1 MKRKLFAFDI
11 DGTLLNSHKEI
22 LDSTVTSLDKL
33 RKNGHIVMVATGRSR
48 FLIQDILNKLEL
60 ENYIVCNGSAAFL
73 NHQQVY
79 KNTLNSKSL
88 QRLIKS
94 LNEKK
99 IDIAVT
105 SLDGIRRTSSIDVP
119 KMSEAMISIGGSHPE
134 FDSNYAVENEIY
146 QGLAFYGEEIEHKF
160 EVEFP
165 EFRFV
170 RWHEYCVDV
179 IPEMGSKAVTILKLA
194 EKLNI
199 SREDIITFGD
209 GNNDLEMLKLS
220 GVGIAMGNASKE
232 VKQAADMITESND
245 NDGIYRALK
254 DLEVL

>member
-11 DGTLLNSHKEI
+11 DGTLLNSQKEI
-22 LDSTVTSLDKL
+22 LDSTVTSLDSL
-33 RKNGHIVMVATGRSR
+33 RKSGHVVMVATGRSR
-48 FLIQDILNKLEL
+48 FLIQDILDKLEL
-60 ENYIVCNGSAAFL
+60 ENYVVCNGSAAFM

-79 KNTLNSKSL
+79 KNTLNSKIL
-88 QRLIKS
+88 QELISS
-94 LNEKK
+94 LNQKK

-105 SLDGIRRTSSIDVP
+105 SLDGIRRTSSINVP
-119 KMSEAMISIGGSHPE
+119 KMDEVMISLGGSLPE
-134 FDSNYAVENEIY
+134 YDLNYADENEIY
-146 QGLAFYGEEIEHKF
+146 QGLAFFGEEVDNKF
-160 EVEFP
+160 EADFP

-179 IPEMGSKAVTILKLA
+179 IPKMGSKAATIIQLA

-199 SREDIITFGD
+199 SRKDIITFGD

-220 GVGIAMGNASKE
+220 GVGIAMGNASQQ
-232 VKQAADMITESND
+232 VKQVADIITDSND

-254 DLEVL
+254 NLEVL